1 MPVRQR
7 RYSKEK
13 IARRGDEI
21 YELNDFVTKN
31 PDKVEHFRLLGNN
44 PFGVEYLCGGG
55 DKDFND
61 IIIKMNFHT

>member
-1 MPVRQR
+1 
-7 RYSKEK
+7 
-13 IARRGDEI
+13 
-21 YELNDFVTKN
+21 
-31 PDKVEHFRLLGNN
+31 LLGNN